1 MNSAGIDT
9 AIDKNNADI
18 LDKIIDEIEYQTTVI
33 LARYGITLGDR
44 EPGTLVSYT
53 RVRNAAIRQDYHEM
67 RQRKEKEENAYVKLS
82 DKYFLSA
89 RTVRNIIRHQCD

>member
-1 MNSAGIDT
+1 MNNTGIDT
-9 AIDKNNADI
+9 DKDSAGC
-18 LDKIIDEIEYQTTVI
+18 LDKILHDIERSVVEM
-33 LARYGITLGDR
+33 LARHGIALR
-44 EPGTLVSYT
+44 NHKPGTLVSYT